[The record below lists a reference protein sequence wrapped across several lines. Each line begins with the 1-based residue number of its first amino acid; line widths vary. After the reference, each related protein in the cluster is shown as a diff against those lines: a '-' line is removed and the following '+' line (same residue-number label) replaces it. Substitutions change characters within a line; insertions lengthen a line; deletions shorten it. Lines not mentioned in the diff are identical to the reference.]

1 MRVLDAVS
9 KLGRK
14 GEVLVTAMRANEGD
28 GVQFE
33 IVPANSNI
41 ALRVADWL
49 NSDADQV
56 NFQDA
61 DEVRYGVATLVAGK
75 RIRALGGTR
84 GIRERRA
91 RSHGVGD
98 FASLA
103 SPHRPRLPG
112 GAVPSGSDRPE
123 RSGGRRLR

>member
-1 MRVLDAVS
+1 M
-9 KLGRK
+9 
-14 GEVLVTAMRANEGD
+14 VTAGRANEGD
-28 GVQFE
+28 GIQFE

-49 NSDADQV
+49 NSDADHV

-75 RIRALGGTR
+75 RIRALGGAA
-84 GIRERRA
+84 EFVCEARA
-91 RSHGVGD
+91 PMAIAISIPWAVHTEG
-98 FASLA
+98 
-103 SPHRPRLPG
+103 LPG
-112 GAVPSGSDRPE
+112 RAAPSGSDQLE